1 MNDAVN
7 LSRKV
12 VAVAAGEAHTLAL
25 TGALNHLHFVC
36 YLFTFSLQPNR
47 ALHTWVVLWLA
58 IAGDGCV
65 YSWGRGMFGR
75 LGTGSE
81 ADGLFPVR
89 VNFDSRGRSKEERLK
104 FVGVAAGAY
113 HSLALAGYGFIHY
126 FFLFSFSFLWISQL
140 LFQKLINVTQF
151 AIIPSVNKLQSPI
164 HCLILTVFGKSMS
177 IRINMAYCTKI
188 KLFACFSLSLLTDVI
203 FVDLPIF
210 MFLGYFWLLG
220 KCVLFVLSS

>member
-36 YLFTFSLQPNR
+36 CLFTFSLQPNR

-81 ADGLFPVR
+81 ADELFPVR
-89 VNFDSRGRSKEERLK
+89 VNFDSPGRSKEERLK

-126 FFLFSFSFLWISQL
+126 IFLFSFSFLWISQL
-140 LFQKLINVTQF
+140 LFQKLINVAQF
-151 AIIPSVNKLQSPI
+151 AIVNKLQVRF
-164 HCLILTVFGKSMS
+164 TV
-177 IRINMAYCTKI
+177 
-188 KLFACFSLSLLTDVI
+188 
-203 FVDLPIF
+203 
-210 MFLGYFWLLG
+210 
-220 KCVLFVLSS
+220 